1 MNRFDFYNP
10 VKIYF
15 GEGAICN
22 LKKELETKGRN
33 ILLTYGMGSIKKNGI
48 YDEVMKIL
56 NETGKNVYELGSITP
71 NPRADKVYEGI
82 RICKD
87 YSIDFMLAVGGGSVI
102 DCTKAISAGSRTDK
116 DFWEEYFVNYR
127 PLKEVTP
134 FGTILTIAATG
145 SEMDRSTVI
154 SKPEEKIKT
163 SYSSELLYPAFSI
176 LDPIYTYSLP
186 VEQMVYGAVDT
197 ISHIFEAYFSKPD
210 ESNVSDDL
218 CEALIKNIIKNL
230 DSALNDSK
238 DYVARSNLMWAS
250 TIALNGFV
258 SAGKEED
265 WLSHQIEHTLSAF
278 YDIPHGAG
286 LAIIHPNYLKYV
298 YKNSPAKFARYA
310 VNVWGVDPIGKT
322 DKEIALLGIEKTQE
336 YFKNIGAPI
345 TLTEVGIPPE
355 ALDDLVEK
363 TELFKTSYSDLT
375 SEDLK
380 NILELSL

>member
-15 GEGAICN
+15 GEGSICN
-22 LKKELETKGRN
+22 LKKELESRGRN

-48 YDEVMKIL
+48 YDEVIKIL

-87 YSIDFMLAVGGGSVI
+87 YNIDFMLAVGGGSVI
-102 DCTKAISAGSRTDK
+102 DCTKAISAGSKTDK

-127 PLKEVTP
+127 PLTDATP
-134 FGTILTIAATG
+134 FGTVLTIAATG

-176 LDPIYTYSLP
+176 LDPVYTYSLP

-197 ISHIFEAYFSKPD
+197 LSHIFESYFSKPD

-218 CEALIKNIIKNL
+218 SEALIKNIIKNL
-230 DSALNDSK
+230 DAALNNTK

-250 TIALNGFV
+250 TVALNGFV

-286 LAIIHPNYLKYV
+286 LSIIHPNYLKYI
-298 YKNSPAKFARYA
+298 YKNSPARFARYA

-322 DKEIALLGIEKTQE
+322 DKETALLGIEKTQE
-336 YFKNIGAPI
+336 YFKNIGAPV